1 MKKYKV
7 CYYISSLESSVTTK
21 YFDNYEDAISFA
33 NSLPTGDV
41 LEIKR
46 IENAS

>member
-21 YFDNYEDAISFA
+21 YFDSYQEAIRFA
-33 NSLPTGDV
+33 DSLPTGDV

-46 IENAS
+46 IEE

>member
-7 CYYISSLESSVTTK
+7 CYYVTSQESSVNTK
-21 YFDNYEDAISFA
+21 VFDSYEEAVVFA